1 MQLRRQVR
9 PHPYRPRTSDV
20 PDFSSW
26 PIATTQPRSHFF
38 HASPRTPEHA
48 LARDQARAL
57 MRVLQPSTGSPTPE
71 SIRALASLFG
81 GTGGFVSHDTILA
94 VVRLPR
100 SVLTTRLYSLF
111 PRHTLEAFLTTLA
124 NVHARVRLRTPRSAV
139 GTAKTLT
146 EKEARLE
153 FAFEVYDLDGD
164 GVVTEAELLEIVYE
178 TMKGNGAKIASTL
191 RAASAA
197 CALPELE
204 LRENGPSF
212 RFPEFRTL
220 AERVPSL
227 LFPAQALYELMRE
240 NATHAE
246 TALRALRAR
255 AQSEPRSSASLSA
268 FPERPPTS
276 TNGSRQN
283 TKTRRTV
290 PVVPNGHVDTRMSEM
305 SEGEARARCA
315 SLSAEALS
323 SFLENIGMDLGLDLM
338 DADELADLAAA
349 GALSTGR
356 ALPALTPETERGERE
371 DDASRASRED
381 SPSSSPSS
389 SGRRASSFRV
399 RRARASLAD
408 AFAAGPGPPP
418 SPSTRAADA
427 FRAARMGRAD
437 ALEAMIRAGEVH
449 QDATDAS
456 SEHAFSL
463 LMAAAMSGAKGACRR
478 LLSLGAD
485 ASATD
490 ARGRTALDLALE
502 YGHDAV
508 ADLLARKGVPF
519 GDRSEAE
526 RADDA
531 SRRDAS
537 RSAEPSAPPAPTLES
552 ARESVSPLD
561 GLDRRGIVVSAPP
574 LVSASETQVVL
585 RRGMEGSGDGKN
597 PARNEGPLLSPE

>member
-1 MQLRRQVR
+1 
-9 PHPYRPRTSDV
+9 
-20 PDFSSW
+20 
-26 PIATTQPRSHFF
+26 
-38 HASPRTPEHA
+38 
-48 LARDQARAL
+48 

-240 NATHAE
+240 NAKHAE

-255 AQSEPRSSASLSA
+255 AQSEPPSSASLSA
-268 FPERPPTS
+268 FPETPPTR
-276 TNGSRQN
+276 TNGSRRN
-283 TKTRRTV
+283 ATTGRAV
-290 PVVPNGHVDTRMSEM
+290 PVVPNGHVDTRMSEV
-305 SEGEARARCA
+305 EARARCA

-323 SFLENIGMDLGLDLM
+323 AFLEEIGMDLGLDLM

-356 ALPALTPETERGERE
+356 ALPARTPETERGERE
-371 DDASRASRED
+371 DDARASRED

-389 SGRRASSFRV
+389 SGRRATPPR
-399 RRARASLAD
+399 RRARV
-408 AFAAGPGPPP
+408 AGGCVRGGRGPAP

-437 ALEAMIRAGEVH
+437 ALEAMIRAGEIH

-478 LLSLGAD
+478 LLLLGAN
-485 ASATD
+485 ASAKD

-508 ADLLARKGVPF
+508 ADLLAQMGTPF

-537 RSAEPSAPPAPTLES
+537 RSAEPSAPPAPTPEC
-552 ARESVSPLD
+552 RTGESVSPLD
-561 GLDRRGIVVSAPP
+561 GLDRRGIVVSASP
-574 LVSASETQVVL
+574 LAPASETPVV
-585 RRGMEGSGDGKN
+585 RRGTEGSGDGKTH
-597 PARNEGPLLSPE
+597 ARNEGPLLSPE

>member
-1 MQLRRQVR
+1 
-9 PHPYRPRTSDV
+9 
-20 PDFSSW
+20 
-26 PIATTQPRSHFF
+26 
-38 HASPRTPEHA
+38 
-48 LARDQARAL
+48 

-71 SIRALASLFG
+71 SIRALVSLFG

-124 NVHARVRLRTPRSAV
+124 KVHARVRLRTPRSAV

-197 CALPELE
+197 CALPERE

-227 LFPAQALYELMRE
+227 LFPAQTLYELMRE
-240 NATHAE
+240 NAKHAE

-255 AQSEPRSSASLSA
+255 AQSEPPSSASLSA
-268 FPERPPTS
+268 FPETPPTR
-276 TNGSRQN
+276 TNGSRRN
-283 TKTRRTV
+283 ATTGRAV
-290 PVVPNGHVDTRMSEM
+290 PVVPNGHVDTRMSEV
-305 SEGEARARCA
+305 EARARCA

-323 SFLENIGMDLGLDLM
+323 AFLEDIGMDLGLDLM

-356 ALPALTPETERGERE
+356 ALPARTPETERGERE
-371 DDASRASRED
+371 DDARASRED

-389 SGRRASSFRV
+389 SGRRATPPR

-408 AFAAGPGPPP
+408 AFAAGEGPPP

-437 ALEAMIRAGEVH
+437 ALEAMIRAGEIH

-463 LMAAAMSGAKGACRR
+463 LMAAAMNGAKGACRR
-478 LLSLGAD
+478 LLSLGAN
-485 ASATD
+485 ASAKD

-508 ADLLARKGVPF
+508 ADLLAQMGTPF

-537 RSAEPSAPPAPTLES
+537 RSAEPSAPPAPTPEF
-552 ARESVSPLD
+552 RTGESVSPLD
-561 GLDRRGIVVSAPP
+561 GLDRRGIVVSASP
-574 LVSASETQVVL
+574 LAPASETPVV
-585 RRGMEGSGDGKN
+585 RRGTEGSGDGKTH
-597 PARNEGPLLSPE
+597 ARNEGPLLSPE

>member
-1 MQLRRQVR
+1 
-9 PHPYRPRTSDV
+9 
-20 PDFSSW
+20 
-26 PIATTQPRSHFF
+26 
-38 HASPRTPEHA
+38 
-48 LARDQARAL
+48 

-191 RAASAA
+191 RAAAAA
-197 CALPELE
+197 CALPERE

-255 AQSEPRSSASLSA
+255 AQSEPSASSASLSA
-268 FPERPPTS
+268 FPERPPTM

-283 TKTRRTV
+283 TGKTRRTV

-531 SRRDAS
+531 SR
-537 RSAEPSAPPAPTLES
+537 SAEPSAPPAPTLES
-552 ARESVSPLD
+552 PTRESVSPLD

-574 LVSASETQVVL
+574 LVSASETQVV
-585 RRGMEGSGDGKN
+585 RRGMEGSGDGN
-597 PARNEGPLLSPE
+597 TPARNEGPLLSPE

>member
-1 MQLRRQVR
+1 
-9 PHPYRPRTSDV
+9 
-20 PDFSSW
+20 
-26 PIATTQPRSHFF
+26 
-38 HASPRTPEHA
+38 
-48 LARDQARAL
+48 

-268 FPERPPTS
+268 FPERPPTM

-381 SPSSSPSS
+381 SPSSSPPS

-537 RSAEPSAPPAPTLES
+537 RSAEPSAPPAPTPFQS

-574 LVSASETQVVL
+574 LVSASETQVV

>member
-1 MQLRRQVR
+1 
-9 PHPYRPRTSDV
+9 
-20 PDFSSW
+20 
-26 PIATTQPRSHFF
+26 
-38 HASPRTPEHA
+38 
-48 LARDQARAL
+48 

-255 AQSEPRSSASLSA
+255 AQSEPSASSASLSA

-531 SRRDAS
+531 SR
-537 RSAEPSAPPAPTLES
+537 SAEPSAPPAPTLES
-552 ARESVSPLD
+552 PTRESVSPLD

-574 LVSASETQVVL
+574 LVSASETQVV

>member
-1 MQLRRQVR
+1 
-9 PHPYRPRTSDV
+9 
-20 PDFSSW
+20 
-26 PIATTQPRSHFF
+26 
-38 HASPRTPEHA
+38 
-48 LARDQARAL
+48 

-255 AQSEPRSSASLSA
+255 AQSEPSASSASLSA

-283 TKTRRTV
+283 TGKTRRTV

-531 SRRDAS
+531 SR
-537 RSAEPSAPPAPTLES
+537 SAEPSAPPAPTLES
-552 ARESVSPLD
+552 PTRESVSPLD

-574 LVSASETQVVL
+574 LVSASETRTVV
-585 RRGMEGSGDGKN
+585 RRGMEGSGDGN
-597 PARNEGPLLSPE
+597 TPARNEGPLLSPE

>member
-1 MQLRRQVR
+1 
-9 PHPYRPRTSDV
+9 
-20 PDFSSW
+20 
-26 PIATTQPRSHFF
+26 
-38 HASPRTPEHA
+38 
-48 LARDQARAL
+48 
-57 MRVLQPSTGSPTPE
+57 
-71 SIRALASLFG
+71 
-81 GTGGFVSHDTILA
+81 
-94 VVRLPR
+94 
-100 SVLTTRLYSLF
+100 
-111 PRHTLEAFLTTLA
+111 
-124 NVHARVRLRTPRSAV
+124 
-139 GTAKTLT
+139 
-146 EKEARLE
+146 
-153 FAFEVYDLDGD
+153 
-164 GVVTEAELLEIVYE
+164 
-178 TMKGNGAKIASTL
+178 
-191 RAASAA
+191 
-197 CALPELE
+197 
-204 LRENGPSF
+204 
-212 RFPEFRTL
+212 
-220 AERVPSL
+220 
-227 LFPAQALYELMRE
+227 
-240 NATHAE
+240 
-246 TALRALRAR
+246 
-255 AQSEPRSSASLSA
+255 
-268 FPERPPTS
+268 
-276 TNGSRQN
+276 
-283 TKTRRTV
+283 
-290 PVVPNGHVDTRMSEM
+290 MSEM

-356 ALPALTPETERGERE
+356 ALPALTPETERTFTRG
-371 DDASRASRED
+371 DDARASRED

-389 SGRRASSFRV
+389 SGRRAPPPR
-399 RRARASLAD
+399 RRARASLAE

-508 ADLLARKGVPF
+508 ADLLARKGTPF

-537 RSAEPSAPPAPTLES
+537 RSAEPSAPPAPTPES

-574 LVSASETQVVL
+574 LAPAAETPVV
-585 RRGMEGSGDGKN
+585 RRGMEESGDGKTH
-597 PARNEGPLLSPE
+597 ARNEGPLLSPE

>member
-1 MQLRRQVR
+1 
-9 PHPYRPRTSDV
+9 
-20 PDFSSW
+20 
-26 PIATTQPRSHFF
+26 
-38 HASPRTPEHA
+38 
-48 LARDQARAL
+48 

-255 AQSEPRSSASLSA
+255 AQSEPSASSASLSA
-268 FPERPPTS
+268 FPERPPTM
-276 TNGSRQN
+276 TNGSRQKAA
-283 TKTRRTV
+283 TTRRTV

-531 SRRDAS
+531 SR
-537 RSAEPSAPPAPTLES
+537 SAEPSAPPAPTLES
-552 ARESVSPLD
+552 PTRESVSPLD

-574 LVSASETQVVL
+574 LVSASETRTVV

>member
-1 MQLRRQVR
+1 
-9 PHPYRPRTSDV
+9 
-20 PDFSSW
+20 
-26 PIATTQPRSHFF
+26 
-38 HASPRTPEHA
+38 
-48 LARDQARAL
+48 

-71 SIRALASLFG
+71 SIRALVSLFG

-111 PRHTLEAFLTTLA
+111 PRHTLEAFLATLA

-197 CALPELE
+197 CALPERE

-227 LFPAQALYELMRE
+227 LFPAQTLYELMRE
-240 NATHAE
+240 NAKHAE

-255 AQSEPRSSASLSA
+255 AQSEPPSSASLSA
-268 FPERPPTS
+268 FPETPPTR
-276 TNGSRQN
+276 TNG
-283 TKTRRTV
+283 TRRNARGTGRAV
-290 PVVPNGHVDTRMSEM
+290 PVVPNGHVDTRMSEV
-305 SEGEARARCA
+305 EARARCA

-323 SFLENIGMDLGLDLM
+323 AFLEDIGMDLGLDLM

-356 ALPALTPETERGERE
+356 ALPARTPETERGERE
-371 DDASRASRED
+371 DDARASRED

-389 SGRRASSFRV
+389 SGRRATPLR

-408 AFAAGPGPPP
+408 AFAAGEGPPP

-437 ALEAMIRAGEVH
+437 ALEAMIRAGEIH

-463 LMAAAMSGAKGACRR
+463 LMAAAMNGAKGACRR
-478 LLSLGAD
+478 LLSLGAN
-485 ASATD
+485 ASAKD

-508 ADLLARKGVPF
+508 ADLLAQMGTPF

-537 RSAEPSAPPAPTLES
+537 RSAEPSAPPAPTPEF
-552 ARESVSPLD
+552 RTGESVSPLD
-561 GLDRRGIVVSAPP
+561 GLDRRGIVVSASP
-574 LVSASETQVVL
+574 LAPASETPVV
-585 RRGMEGSGDGKN
+585 RRGTEGSGDGKTH
-597 PARNEGPLLSPE
+597 ARNEGPLLSPE

>member
-1 MQLRRQVR
+1 
-9 PHPYRPRTSDV
+9 
-20 PDFSSW
+20 
-26 PIATTQPRSHFF
+26 
-38 HASPRTPEHA
+38 
-48 LARDQARAL
+48 

-255 AQSEPRSSASLSA
+255 AQSEPSASSASLSA
-268 FPERPPTS
+268 FPERPPTM

-283 TKTRRTV
+283 TGKTRRTV

-399 RRARASLAD
+399 RRGRASLAD

-552 ARESVSPLD
+552 PTRESVSPLD

-574 LVSASETQVVL
+574 LVSASETQRGV
-585 RRGMEGSGDGKN
+585 RRGMEGSGDGN
-597 PARNEGPLLSPE
+597 TPARNEGPLLSPE

>member
-1 MQLRRQVR
+1 
-9 PHPYRPRTSDV
+9 
-20 PDFSSW
+20 
-26 PIATTQPRSHFF
+26 
-38 HASPRTPEHA
+38 
-48 LARDQARAL
+48 

-71 SIRALASLFG
+71 SIRALVSLFG

-124 NVHARVRLRTPRSAV
+124 KVHARVRLRTPRSAV

-227 LFPAQALYELMRE
+227 LFPAQTLYELMRE
-240 NATHAE
+240 NAKHAE
-246 TALRALRAR
+246 TALRALRVR
-255 AQSEPRSSASLSA
+255 AQSEPPSSASLSA
-268 FPERPPTS
+268 FPETPPTR
-276 TNGSRQN
+276 TNG
-283 TKTRRTV
+283 TRRNATTGHAV
-290 PVVPNGHVDTRMSEM
+290 PVVPNGHVDTRMSEV
-305 SEGEARARCA
+305 EARARCA

-323 SFLENIGMDLGLDLM
+323 AFLEDIGMDLGLDLM

-356 ALPALTPETERGERE
+356 ALPARTPETERGERE
-371 DDASRASRED
+371 DDARASRED

-389 SGRRASSFRV
+389 SGRRARTPA
-399 RRARASLAD
+399 RARAAGG
-408 AFAAGPGPPP
+408 AFAAGEGSPP

-437 ALEAMIRAGEVH
+437 ALEAMIRAGEIH

-478 LLSLGAD
+478 LLSLGAN
-485 ASATD
+485 ASAKD

-508 ADLLARKGVPF
+508 ADLLAQMGTPF

-537 RSAEPSAPPAPTLES
+537 RSAEPSAPPAPTPEC
-552 ARESVSPLD
+552 RTGESVSPLD
-561 GLDRRGIVVSAPP
+561 GLDRRGIVVSASP
-574 LVSASETQVVL
+574 LAPASETPVV
-585 RRGMEGSGDGKN
+585 RRGTEGSGDGKTH
-597 PARNEGPLLSPE
+597 ARNEGPLLSPE